1 MELNALRAALR
12 GISAYRDVTNT
23 AVLSGIWMLLDA
35 LNQCSCTVKK
45 QATENKR

>member
-23 AVLSGIWMLLDA
+23 TVLSGIWMLLDA
-35 LNQCSCTVKK
+35 LHQKNGDTGY
-45 QATENKR
+45 